1 MKYCTLVTG
10 ATGGIGREVANLLE
24 AEGRTVLRLG
34 HEIDL
39 ANPEALGEV
48 ESFIKSGYDGVDGF
62 VHCAGFDAPAP
73 LGMIDPLIADDLY
86 RVHVL
91 FPMLFLGWMGKK
103 RSHGEGASAVLVSS
117 RAAHEVSKG
126 HVAYAAAKGAL
137 ESMALSASAELE
149 AQGVRLSIVSLGP
162 VDTKMTR
169 KWRDKLPEA
178 MRPPVMSPLAAA
190 EKIVEEFNKG
200 AITWTVPKQ

>member
-10 ATGGIGREVANLLE
+10 ATGGIGSEVARLLE

-39 ANPEALGEV
+39 TDPRSLPEV

-62 VHCAGFDAPAP
+62 VHCAGFDAPSP

-91 FPMLFLGWMGKK
+91 FPMMFLGWMGKK
-103 RSHGEGASAVLVSS
+103 ANHCEGAAAVLVSS
-117 RAAHEVSKG
+117 RAAHEASKG

-137 ESMALSASAELE
+137 EAMALSASAELE
-149 AQGVRLSIVSLGP
+149 TQGVRLSIVSLGP

-169 KWRDKLPEA
+169 KWRDKLPAE
-178 MRPPVMSPLAAA
+178 MRPPVMSAEEAAR
-190 EKIVEEFNKG
+190 KIVDEFNKG

>member
-10 ATGGIGREVANLLE
+10 ATGGIGSEVARLLE
-24 AEGRTVLRLG
+24 EEGRNVLRLG

-39 ANPEALGEV
+39 TLPEALPEV

-86 RVHVL
+86 RVHVI

-103 RSHGEGASAVLVSS
+103 SNHGEGAAAVLVSS
-117 RAAHEVSKG
+117 LAAHEASKG

-137 ESMALSASAELE
+137 EAMALGASAELE
-149 AQGVRLSIVSLGP
+149 EKGVRLSIVSLGP

-169 KWRDKLPEA
+169 KWRDKLPEG
-178 MRPPVMSPLAAA
+178 MRPPVMSPAEAAR
-190 EKIVEEFNKG
+190 KIVEEFNKG